1 MNVEPAPESFTE
13 TVGFTTAVDVEV
25 VKDVETDVVVDR
37 AVTVVVVLEPEAA
50 R

>member
-1 MNVEPAPESFTE
+1 MKVEPAPESFTD

-25 VKDVETDVVVDR
+25 DSDVETDVDT